1 MISKCSEN
9 LYPLIS
15 PVGMK
20 RAVILTYEG
29 NPFVISIFRFYNST
43 GFDGTVEVS
52 LAVAAAAS
60 GVSDAL
66 LAASPT
72 LNYVEYSG

>member
-52 LAVAAAAS
+52 LAIAAAS

-66 LAASPT
+66 LVASPT

>member
-1 MISKCSEN
+1 VISKCSEN

-52 LAVAAAAS
+52 LAIAAAS

-66 LAASPT
+66 LVASPT